1 MKIKI
6 GVAAGLIVGMLAWW
20 GIIKYNEHSEKLSEE
35 SDKIAV
41 ACYKNRR
48 SIVNA
53 AELYPM
59 EQRSTFPGT
68 FESLVSAG
76 YFKKNPECPEG
87 GTYTLYKEGDHYK
100 CTCSIEKHENI
111 SIDAIYKYDD

>member
-53 AELYPM
+53 AELYPGGRICDRGQRGEYHFR
-59 EQRSTFPGT
+59 EQPARQSGF
-68 FESLVSAG
+68 
-76 YFKKNPECPEG
+76 Y
-87 GTYTLYKEGDHYK
+87 
-100 CTCSIEKHENI
+100 
-111 SIDAIYKYDD
+111 